1 MRLLAIAVAIVGAS
15 LASADNLRWH
25 EGMPKAIQIAKAENK
40 PILALDLFGRWDDEF
55 C

>member
-1 MRLLAIAVAIVGAS
+1 MRQTWVAIAIALSSCAF
-15 LASADNLRWH
+15 ADGLTWH